1 MAFGRSASPRS
12 IAPTEPAAS
21 WEAPRAART
30 KPDGAAPALIRGA
43 LSVSGVLGFLRDN
56 GRRIL
61 ALALAL
67 FALGVVALMVLPVRY
82 AATALVVLDPRELRV
97 TTEQDVLPGIGQDA
111 AALQSQIEI
120 AKSDGF
126 LRPLIEQLKVAEDDD
141 IAGGHT
147 DMTRLLEKFRSRLEI
162 TRRGLTYVI
171 AISFTSNRSER
182 AAYYANAVAEAF
194 VASQGR
200 VRTAATDEAADWL
213 KDRLKTLNERLRASE
228 DAVAAFRLEHKILNA
243 GKDSTTQQLRVT
255 DLNQQVSAARLRA
268 EEAKARYDQVQ
279 RDLKANVEGPVK
291 QDLLSMLRAQ
301 RSTLNDQ
308 IAQKKAVYGDRHP
321 DLAISYSQLADIN
334 RQIEVERKKNID
346 TAKSE
351 YEAQLEQQNA
361 LEKQLKAVETQ
372 MLVDGQALVKLQE
385 LQRDADANRNI
396 YEQFL
401 SRFKTTNEQR
411 QLQNSQ
417 TKIASPAIPPL
428 RSTRPPLALLLA
440 ALAIGSLL
448 TSTAGVAAMVSMS
461 AEPAPVEPP
470 MPAAV
475 TDTQA
480 RQIQVQSQVQ
490 SQVQPQVTLQAQ
502 PPPAAAGR
510 PDAMPRLPVWAR
522 IPDLLSGTGP
532 TTVWQRPVAASAEL
546 DLGVYLRPL
555 LERIDRVPVRG
566 CKVAL
571 VLSVGKSAGGNTVAR
586 SLNRAAVKRGMMSVL
601 IRLQAEFAGHQP
613 PVTEWNDGSTTAGL
627 QSIDELLSAG
637 RKADARPEDDI
648 RSEFDLIIV
657 HAGNLA
663 LQPDAIALAAHADL
677 IVLVARAGE
686 LGSAAMR
693 RVTAALSRYETVP
706 TGLVVNHA
714 PAGSQAPHSE
724 GGALGLAV

>member
-1 MAFGRSASPRS
+1 MAFGSRATPRS

-30 KPDGAAPALIRGA
+30 KPDGAAPALIKGS
-43 LSVSGVLGFLRDN
+43 LTVTGVLSFLREN

-61 ALALAL
+61 TLALAL
-67 FALGVVALMVLPVRY
+67 FALGVVVLMILPVRY

-97 TTEQDVLPGIGQDA
+97 TSDQEVLPGIGQDA

-126 LRPLIEQLKVAEDDD
+126 LRPLIEQLKIADDDD

-147 DMTRLLEKFRSRLEI
+147 DMTRLLEKFRNRLEI

-171 AISFTSNRSER
+171 AISFTSNRPER
-182 AAYYANAVAEAF
+182 AAYYANAIAEAF

-200 VRTAATDEAADWL
+200 VRTEATDEAADWL
-213 KDRLKTLNERLRASE
+213 KNRLNTLNERLRASE

-255 DLNQQVSAARLRA
+255 DLNQQVSAARLRT
-268 EEAKARYDQVQ
+268 EEAKARYEQVQ

-448 TSTAGVAAMVSMS
+448 TSTAATAAMTSMS
-461 AEPAPVEPP
+461 GGPAPAE
-470 MPAAV
+470 AAV
-475 TDTQA
+475 HAAAQDTQDG
-480 RQIQVQSQVQ
+480 QVQQQ
-490 SQVQPQVTLQAQ
+490 LQPQVQQ
-502 PPPAAAGR
+502 PAAAAPR
-510 PDAMPRLPVWAR
+510 PEAVTRLPVWAR
-522 IPDLLSGTGP
+522 IPDLSSGAGTN
-532 TTVWQRPVAASAEL
+532 TNTVWQRPIAASVEL
-546 DLGVYLRPL
+546 DLGAYLRPL
-555 LERIDRVPVRG
+555 LKRIDRVPVRG

-586 SLNRAAVKRGMMSVL
+586 SLNRAAVNSGMMSVL
-601 IRLQAEFAGHQP
+601 IRLQGEFAGHQP

-677 IVLVARAGE
+677 IVLVTRAGE

-714 PAGSQAPHSE
+714 PAGSTAPHPE

>member
-1 MAFGRSASPRS
+1 MAFGSRASPRS

-21 WEAPRAART
+21 WETPRAART
-30 KPDGAAPALIRGA
+30 RPDGAAPALIKGSLTVSGA
-43 LSVSGVLGFLRDN
+43 LSFLREN

-61 ALALAL
+61 TLALAL
-67 FALGVVALMVLPVRY
+67 FALGVIALMVLPVRY

-126 LRPLIEQLKVAEDDD
+126 LRPLIEQLKIAEDED
-141 IAGGHT
+141 IAGGYT
-147 DMTRLLEKFRSRLEI
+147 DMTRLLEKFRNRLEI

-171 AISFTSNRSER
+171 AISFTSNRPER
-182 AAYYANAVAEAF
+182 AAYYANAIAAAF

-200 VRTAATDEAADWL
+200 VRTEATDEAADWL
-213 KDRLKTLNERLRASE
+213 KDRLKALNERLRASE

-255 DLNQQVSAARLRA
+255 DLNQQVSAARLRT
-268 EEAKARYDQVQ
+268 EEAKARYEQVQ

-308 IAQKKAVYGDRHP
+308 IAQKKAVYGERHP

-448 TSTAGVAAMVSMS
+448 TSTAAIAVMTSMSDKPAEVSMHGA
-461 AEPAPVEPP
+461 AEDTRGRPVQ
-470 MPAAV
+470 
-475 TDTQA
+475 T
-480 RQIQVQSQVQ
+480 
-490 SQVQPQVTLQAQ
+490 QVQPQVQA
-502 PPPAAAGR
+502 PTVGWAE
-510 PDAMPRLPVWAR
+510 AMPRLPVWAR
-522 IPDLLSGTGP
+522 IPDLASRAGTN
-532 TTVWQRPVAASAEL
+532 TNTVWQRPIATAAEL
-546 DLGVYLRPL
+546 DLGAYLGPL

-586 SLNRAAVKRGMMSVL
+586 SLNRAAVNRGMMSVL
-601 IRLQAEFAGHQP
+601 IRLQPEFAGHQP
-613 PVTEWNDGSTTAGL
+613 PLTEWNDGSTTAGL
-627 QSIDELLSAG
+627 QSIDELLSGG

-648 RSEFDLIIV
+648 RSEFDLIVV
-657 HAGNLA
+657 HASNLA

-693 RVTAALSRYETVP
+693 RVTAALSRYDAVP

-714 PAGSQAPHSE
+714 PAGSAAPHPE
-724 GGALGLAV
+724 GGAVGLAV

>member
-1 MAFGRSASPRS
+1 MAFGSRASPRS

-21 WEAPRAART
+21 WEAPRATPT
-30 KPDGAAPALIRGA
+30 KPGAVPALIKGSLTVSGA
-43 LSVSGVLGFLRDN
+43 LSFLRQY

-61 ALALAL
+61 TLALAL
-67 FALGVVALMVLPVRY
+67 FALGVVALMILPVRY
-82 AATALVVLDPRELRV
+82 AATALVVLDPRELRI

-126 LRPLIEQLKVAEDDD
+126 LRPLIEQLKIADDDD

-147 DMTRLLEKFRSRLEI
+147 DMTRLLEKFRNRLEI

-182 AAYYANAVAEAF
+182 AAYYANAIAEAF
-194 VASQGR
+194 VKSQGR
-200 VRTAATDEAADWL
+200 VRTEATDEAADWL

-255 DLNQQVSAARLRA
+255 DLNQQVSAARLRT
-268 EEAKARYDQVQ
+268 EEAKARYEQVQ

-308 IAQKKAVYGDRHP
+308 IAQKKAVYGERHP

-361 LEKQLKAVETQ
+361 LEKQLKTVETQ

-411 QLQNSQ
+411 QLQASQ
-417 TKIASPAIPPL
+417 TKIASLAIPPL

-448 TSTAGVAAMVSMS
+448 TSTATVAVMTSLSDQPAPAEAPVAAAA
-461 AEPAPVEPP
+461 AE
-470 MPAAV
+470 
-475 TDTQA
+475 TQG
-480 RQIQVQSQVQ
+480 RQVQAH
-490 SQVQPQVTLQAQ
+490 VQPQAQ
-502 PPPAAAGR
+502 PPAAER
-510 PDAMPRLPVWAR
+510 PEGMPRLPVWAR
-522 IPDLLSGTGP
+522 IPDLSSGAGTNSN
-532 TTVWQRPVAASAEL
+532 TVWQRPIATAEL
-546 DLGVYLRPL
+546 DLGVHLRPL

-586 SLNRAAVKRGMMSVL
+586 SLNRAAVNRSMMSVL
-601 IRLQAEFAGHQP
+601 IRLQPEFAGHQP

-637 RKADARPEDDI
+637 RKADARPDDDI

-714 PAGSQAPHSE
+714 PASSLSPHPE

>member
-1 MAFGRSASPRS
+1 MAFGRGASPRS

-21 WEAPRAART
+21 WEAPRAAT
-30 KPDGAAPALIRGA
+30 AKPDSAAPALIKGSLTVTGA
-43 LSVSGVLGFLRDN
+43 LSFLRAN

-61 ALALAL
+61 TLALAL
-67 FALGVVALMVLPVRY
+67 FALGAIVLMVLPVRY

-97 TTEQDVLPGIGQDA
+97 TSEQDVLPGIGQDA

-126 LRPLIEQLKVAEDDD
+126 LRPLIEQLKIADDQD
-141 IAGGHT
+141 IAGGYT
-147 DMTRLLEKFRSRLEI
+147 DMTRLLEKFRNRLDI
-162 TRRGLTYVI
+162 SRRGLTYVI
-171 AISFTSNRSER
+171 AISFTSNNAER
-182 AAYYANAVAEAF
+182 AAHYANAIAEAF

-200 VRTAATDEAADWL
+200 VRTEATDEAADWL
-213 KDRLKTLNERLRASE
+213 KDRLKALNERLRASE
-228 DAVAAFRLEHKILNA
+228 DAVAAFRFEHKILNA

-255 DLNQQVSAARLRA
+255 DLNQQVSAARART
-268 EEAKARYDQVQ
+268 EEARARYEQVQ

-334 RQIEVERKKNID
+334 RQIEAERKKNID

-351 YEAQLEQQNA
+351 YEAQLEQQKS
-361 LEKQLKAVETQ
+361 LEKQFKAVETQ

-385 LQRDADANRNI
+385 LQRDADANKNI

-401 SRFKTTNEQR
+401 SRFKTTSEQR
-411 QLQNSQ
+411 QLQSSQ
-417 TKIASPAIPPL
+417 TKIASLAIPPM

-440 ALAIGSLL
+440 ALAIGSIL
-448 TSTAGVAAMVSMS
+448 TSTAAVAAMGNTSDR
-461 AEPAPVEPP
+461 PAPAEAPAQTHSQTLARAEAADAQVQRPA
-470 MPAAV
+470 PAA
-475 TDTQA
+475 
-480 RQIQVQSQVQ
+480 RQ
-490 SQVQPQVTLQAQ
+490 PE
-502 PPPAAAGR
+502 
-510 PDAMPRLPVWAR
+510 AMPNLPVWAR
-522 IPDLLSGTGP
+522 IPDLAPGAVAN
-532 TTVWQRPVAASAEL
+532 TVWQRPIAATAEL
-546 DLGVYLRPL
+546 DLGAYLRPL
-555 LERIDRVPVRG
+555 LERIDRAPVRG

-571 VLSVGKSAGGNTVAR
+571 VLSVGKGAGGNTVAR
-586 SLNRAAVKRGMMSVL
+586 SLNRAAVNRGMMSVL
-601 IRLQAEFAGHQP
+601 IRLQPEFAGHQP
-613 PVTEWNDGSTTAGL
+613 PVTEWQDGSTTAGL

-648 RSEFDLIIV
+648 RSEFDLIVV
-657 HAGNLA
+657 HASNLA

-677 IVLVARAGE
+677 IIPVVRAGE

-693 RVTAALSRYETVP
+693 RVTAALSRYGTVP

-714 PAGSQAPHSE
+714 PAGSVAPHPE
-724 GGALGLAV
+724 GGALSRAV

>member
-21 WEAPRAART
+21 WEAPRAAT
-30 KPDGAAPALIRGA
+30 AKPDGAAPAQIKGSLTVTGA
-43 LSVSGVLGFLRDN
+43 LSFLREN

-61 ALALAL
+61 TLALAL
-67 FALGVVALMVLPVRY
+67 FALGVIVLMVLPVRY

-97 TTEQDVLPGIGQDA
+97 TSEQDVLPGIGQDA

-126 LRPLIEQLKVAEDDD
+126 LRPLIEQLKIADDQD
-141 IAGGHT
+141 IAGGYT
-147 DMTRLLEKFRSRLEI
+147 DMTRLLEKFRNRLDI
-162 TRRGLTYVI
+162 SRRGLTYVI
-171 AISFTSNRSER
+171 AISFTSNSAERS
-182 AAYYANAVAEAF
+182 AHYANAIAEAF

-200 VRTAATDEAADWL
+200 VRTEATDEAADWL
-213 KDRLKTLNERLRASE
+213 KDRLKALNERLRVSE
-228 DAVAAFRLEHKILNA
+228 DAVAAFRFEHKILNA

-255 DLNQQVSAARLRA
+255 DLNQQVSAARART
-268 EEAKARYDQVQ
+268 EEARARYEQVQ

-361 LEKQLKAVETQ
+361 LEKQLKTVETQ

-385 LQRDADANRNI
+385 LQRDADANKNI

-401 SRFKTTNEQR
+401 SRFKTTSEQR
-411 QLQNSQ
+411 QLQSSQ
-417 TKIASPAIPPL
+417 TKIASLAIPPM

-440 ALAIGSLL
+440 ALAIGSIL
-448 TSTAGVAAMVSMS
+448 TSTAAVAAMGSMS
-461 AEPAPVEPP
+461 DGPAPAEAAAPTPAQTLARAEAADAQVQRPA
-470 MPAAV
+470 PAA
-475 TDTQA
+475 
-480 RQIQVQSQVQ
+480 RQ
-490 SQVQPQVTLQAQ
+490 PE
-502 PPPAAAGR
+502 
-510 PDAMPRLPVWAR
+510 AMPNLPVWAR
-522 IPDLLSGTGP
+522 IPDLALGAVP
-532 TTVWQRPVAASAEL
+532 NTVWQRPITASAEL
-546 DLGVYLRPL
+546 DLGAYLRPL
-555 LERIDRVPVRG
+555 LERIDRAPVRG

-571 VLSVGKSAGGNTVAR
+571 VLSVGKGAGGNTVAR
-586 SLNRAAVKRGMMSVL
+586 SLNRAAVNRGMMSVL
-601 IRLQAEFAGHQP
+601 IRLQPEFAGHQP
-613 PVTEWNDGSTTAGL
+613 PVTEWQDGSTTAGL

-648 RSEFDLIIV
+648 RSEFDLIVV
-657 HAGNLA
+657 HASNLA

-677 IVLVARAGE
+677 IIPVVRAGE

-693 RVTAALSRYETVP
+693 RVTAALSRYGTVP
-706 TGLVVNHA
+706 TGLVVNRA
-714 PAGSQAPHSE
+714 PAGSVAPE
-724 GGALGLAV
+724 GSALSRAV

>member
-1 MAFGRSASPRS
+1 MAFGSRATPRS

-21 WEAPRAART
+21 WEAPRAARM
-30 KPDGAAPALIRGA
+30 KPDGAAPALIKGS
-43 LSVSGVLGFLRDN
+43 LTVTGVLSFLREN

-61 ALALAL
+61 TLAVAL
-67 FALGVVALMVLPVRY
+67 FALGVVVLMILPVRY

-97 TTEQDVLPGIGQDA
+97 TSDQEVLPGIGQDA

-126 LRPLIEQLKVAEDDD
+126 LRPLIEQLKIADDDD

-147 DMTRLLEKFRSRLEI
+147 DMTRLLEKFRNRLEI

-182 AAYYANAVAEAF
+182 AAYYANAIAAAF

-200 VRTAATDEAADWL
+200 VRTEATDEAADWL

-255 DLNQQVSAARLRA
+255 DLNQQVSAARLRT
-268 EEAKARYDQVQ
+268 EEAKARYEQVQ

-308 IAQKKAVYGDRHP
+308 IAQKKAVYGERHP

-440 ALAIGSLL
+440 ALGIGSLL
-448 TSTAGVAAMVSMS
+448 TSTAATAAMTSMS
-461 AEPAPVEPP
+461 GGPGPAE
-470 MPAAV
+470 AAV
-475 TDTQA
+475 HAGAQDTQ
-480 RQIQVQSQVQ
+480 VQQQ
-490 SQVQPQVTLQAQ
+490 AQTQVQPS
-502 PPPAAAGR
+502 AAAAPR
-510 PDAMPRLPVWAR
+510 PEAMPRLPVWAR
-522 IPDLLSGTGP
+522 IPDLASGTA
-532 TTVWQRPVAASAEL
+532 TNTVWQRPIAASVEL
-546 DLGVYLRPL
+546 DLGAYLRPL

-586 SLNRAAVKRGMMSVL
+586 SLNRAAVNRGMMSVL
-601 IRLQAEFAGHQP
+601 IRLQPEFAGHQP

-693 RVTAALSRYETVP
+693 RVTAALSRYEAVP

-714 PAGSQAPHSE
+714 PAGSQAPHPE

>member
-1 MAFGRSASPRS
+1 MAFGSRASPRS
-12 IAPTEPAAS
+12 IAPTEQAAS
-21 WEAPRAART
+21 WEAPRAGKA
-30 KPDGAAPALIRGA
+30 KLDGASPGLTKGS
-43 LSVSGVLGFLRDN
+43 LTVSGTLSFLREN

-61 ALALAL
+61 TLALAL

-97 TTEQDVLPGIGQDA
+97 TSEQDVLPGIGQDA

-126 LRPLIEQLKVAEDDD
+126 LRPLIEQLKIADDED
-141 IAGGHT
+141 IAGGYT
-147 DMTRLLEKFRSRLEI
+147 DMTRLLERFRNRLEI

-171 AISFTSNRSER
+171 AISFTSNRPDR
-182 AAYYANAVAEAF
+182 AAYYANAIAEAF

-200 VRTAATDEAADWL
+200 VRTEATDEAAGWL
-213 KDRLKTLNERLRASE
+213 QDRLKTLSERLRASE
-228 DAVAAFRLEHKILNA
+228 DAVAAFRLEHNIVNA
-243 GKDSTTQQLRVT
+243 GKESTTQQLRVT
-255 DLNQQVSAARLRA
+255 DLTQQVSAARART
-268 EEAKARYDQVQ
+268 EEAKARYEQVQ
-279 RDLKANVEGPVK
+279 RDVKANVEGPVK

-301 RSTLNDQ
+301 RSALNDQ

-334 RQIEVERKKNID
+334 RQIEIERKKNID

-361 LEKQLKAVETQ
+361 LEKQLKAVETK
-372 MLVDGQALVKLQE
+372 MLRDGQALVKLQE

-411 QLQNSQ
+411 QLQASQ
-417 TKIASPAIPPL
+417 TKIASIAIPPL

-448 TSTAGVAAMVSMS
+448 TSTAAVAVTTSLS
-461 AEPAPVEPP
+461 ADKPESVEAPVSRE
-470 MPAAV
+470 AAE
-475 TDTQA
+475 TPN
-480 RQIQVQSQVQ
+480 RQVS
-490 SQVQPQVTLQAQ
+490 
-502 PPPAAAGR
+502 PPAAAAR
-510 PDAMPRLPVWAR
+510 PAEAMPRLPVWAR
-522 IPDLLSGTGP
+522 IPELAPGGGIN
-532 TTVWQRPVAASAEL
+532 TVWQRPVSASAEL
-546 DLGVYLRPL
+546 DLGPHLRPL

-586 SLNRAAVKRGMMSVL
+586 SLNRAAVNRGMMSVL
-601 IRLQAEFAGHQP
+601 IRLQPEFAGSQP
-613 PVTEWNDGSTTAGL
+613 PVTEWQDGSTTAGL

-637 RKADARPEDDI
+637 RKPDARPEDDI
-648 RSEFDLIIV
+648 RSEFDLIVV

-686 LGSAAMR
+686 LGSSAMR
-693 RVTAALSRYETVP
+693 RVTAALSRYAAVP
-706 TGLVVNHA
+706 TGLVVNHV
-714 PAGSQAPHSE
+714 PADSMVAQPD

>member
-1 MAFGRSASPRS
+1 MAFGSRATPRS

-21 WEAPRAART
+21 WEAPRAARM
-30 KPDGAAPALIRGA
+30 KPDGAAPALIKGS
-43 LSVSGVLGFLRDN
+43 LTVTGVLSFLREN

-61 ALALAL
+61 TLALAL

-97 TTEQDVLPGIGQDA
+97 TSDQEVLPGIGQDA

-126 LRPLIEQLKVAEDDD
+126 LRPLIEQLKIADDDD

-147 DMTRLLEKFRSRLEI
+147 DMTRLLEKFRNRLEI

-182 AAYYANAVAEAF
+182 AAYYANAIAAAF

-200 VRTAATDEAADWL
+200 VRTEATDEAADWL

-255 DLNQQVSAARLRA
+255 DLNQQVSAARLRT
-268 EEAKARYDQVQ
+268 EEAKARYEQVQ

-308 IAQKKAVYGDRHP
+308 IAQKKAVYGERHP

-361 LEKQLKAVETQ
+361 LEKQLKTVETQ

-401 SRFKTTNEQR
+401 SRFKTTSEQR

-417 TKIASPAIPPL
+417 TKIASSAIPPL

-448 TSTAGVAAMVSMS
+448 TSTAAIAAMTSMSGGPAPAEAAVHAAAEDMQGRQVQQQAQAQIPPSVAA
-461 AEPAPVEPP
+461 AP
-470 MPAAV
+470 
-475 TDTQA
+475 
-480 RQIQVQSQVQ
+480 
-490 SQVQPQVTLQAQ
+490 
-502 PPPAAAGR
+502 R
-510 PDAMPRLPVWAR
+510 PEAMPRLPVWAR
-522 IPDLLSGTGP
+522 IPDLAQGTA
-532 TTVWQRPVAASAEL
+532 TNTNTVWQKPIAVPAEL
-546 DLGVYLRPL
+546 DLGAYLRPL

-586 SLNRAAVKRGMMSVL
+586 SLNRAAVNRGMMSVL
-601 IRLQAEFAGHQP
+601 IRLQPEFAGHQP

-637 RKADARPEDDI
+637 RKADASPEDDI

-714 PAGSQAPHSE
+714 PAGSQAPHPE

>member
-1 MAFGRSASPRS
+1 MAFGSRASPRS
-12 IAPTEPAAS
+12 IAPTEQAAS
-21 WEAPRAART
+21 WEAPRAATTRPGGT
-30 KPDGAAPALIRGA
+30 GPALIKGS
-43 LSVSGVLGFLRDN
+43 LTVSGTLVFLREN

-61 ALALAL
+61 TLAVAL
-67 FALGVVALMVLPVRY
+67 FALGVVVLMVLPVRY

-97 TTEQDVLPGIGQDA
+97 TSDQEVLPGIGQDA

-126 LRPLIEQLKVAEDDD
+126 LRPLIERLKIADDED

-147 DMTRLLEKFRSRLEI
+147 DMTRLLERFRNRLEI

-171 AISFTSNRSER
+171 AISFTSNRPDR
-182 AAYYANAVAEAF
+182 AAYYANAIAEAF

-200 VRTAATDEAADWL
+200 VRTEATDEAADWL
-213 KDRLKTLNERLRASE
+213 KDRLKTLSERLRASE
-228 DAVAAFRLEHKILNA
+228 DAVAAFRLEHNIVNA
-243 GKDSTTQQLRVT
+243 GKESTTQQLRVT
-255 DLNQQVSAARLRA
+255 DLTQQVSAARART

-279 RDLKANVEGPVK
+279 RDVKANVEGPVK

-301 RSTLNDQ
+301 RSALNDQ

-334 RQIEVERKKNID
+334 RQIEIERKKNIE

-351 YEAQLEQQNA
+351 YEAQREQQNA
-361 LEKQLKAVETQ
+361 LEKQLKAVETK

-411 QLQNSQ
+411 QLQASQ

-440 ALAIGSLL
+440 ALVIGSLL
-448 TSTAGVAAMVSMS
+448 TSTAAVAVMTSMS
-461 AEPAPVEPP
+461 ADEPAPVQA
-470 MPAAV
+470 PAPVEAGQTAGQDV
-475 TDTQA
+475 H
-480 RQIQVQSQVQ
+480 
-490 SQVQPQVTLQAQ
+490 
-502 PPPAAAGR
+502 PPAAAVR
-510 PDAMPRLPVWAR
+510 QTEEAMPSLPVWAR
-522 IPDLLSGTGP
+522 IPELASAAGTN
-532 TTVWQRPVAASAEL
+532 TVWQRPVAASAEP
-546 DLGVYLRPL
+546 DLALHLRPL
-555 LERIDRVPVRG
+555 LERIDRLPVRG

-571 VLSVGKSAGGNTVAR
+571 VLSVGKRAGGNTVAR

-601 IRLQAEFAGHQP
+601 IRLQAEFAGSQP
-613 PVTEWNDGSTTAGL
+613 PVTEWHDGSTTAGL

-637 RKADARPEDDI
+637 RKPDAAPEDDI

-657 HAGNLA
+657 HGSNLA
-663 LQPDAIALAAHADL
+663 LQPDAIALAAHADV
-677 IVLVARAGE
+677 IVLVVRAGE

-693 RVTAALSRYETVP
+693 RVTASLSKYAAVP
-706 TGLVVNHA
+706 TGIVVNHV
-714 PAGSQAPHSE
+714 PAGSAAPQPE

>member
-1 MAFGRSASPRS
+1 MAFGSRATPRS

-21 WEAPRAART
+21 WEAPRPARM
-30 KPDGAAPALIRGA
+30 KPDGAAPALIKGS
-43 LSVSGVLGFLRDN
+43 LTVTGVLSFLREN

-61 ALALAL
+61 TLAVAL
-67 FALGVVALMVLPVRY
+67 FALGAVVLMILPVRY

-97 TTEQDVLPGIGQDA
+97 TSDQEVLPGIGQDA

-126 LRPLIEQLKVAEDDD
+126 LRPLIEQLKIADDDD
-141 IAGGHT
+141 IAGGYT
-147 DMTRLLEKFRSRLEI
+147 DMTRLLEKFRNRLEI

-171 AISFTSNRSER
+171 AISFTSNRPER
-182 AAYYANAVAEAF
+182 AAYYANAIAEAF

-200 VRTAATDEAADWL
+200 VRTEATDEAADWL
-213 KDRLKTLNERLRASE
+213 KNRLNTLNERLRASE

-255 DLNQQVSAARLRA
+255 DLNQQVSAARLRT
-268 EEAKARYDQVQ
+268 EEAKARYEQVQ

-448 TSTAGVAAMVSMS
+448 TSTAAIAAMTSMS
-461 AEPAPVEPP
+461 GGPAPAE
-470 MPAAV
+470 AAV
-475 TDTQA
+475 HARAEDSQA
-480 RQIQVQSQVQ
+480 RQVQQQ
-490 SQVQPQVTLQAQ
+490 AQTQVQPS
-502 PPPAAAGR
+502 AAAAHR
-510 PDAMPRLPVWAR
+510 PEAMPRVPVWAR
-522 IPDLLSGTGP
+522 IPDLASGTA
-532 TTVWQRPVAASAEL
+532 TNTVWQRPIAASAEL
-546 DLGVYLRPL
+546 DLGAYLRPL

-586 SLNRAAVKRGMMSVL
+586 SLNRADVNRGMMSVL
-601 IRLQAEFAGHQP
+601 IRLQPEFAGHQP

-714 PAGSQAPHSE
+714 PAGSTAPHPE

>member
-1 MAFGRSASPRS
+1 MA
-12 IAPTEPAAS
+12 
-21 WEAPRAART
+21 
-30 KPDGAAPALIRGA
+30 KPDGAAPALIKGSLTVSGA
-43 LSVSGVLGFLRDN
+43 LSFLREN

-61 ALALAL
+61 TLALAL
-67 FALGVVALMVLPVRY
+67 FALGVVVLMVLPVRY
-82 AATALVVLDPRELRV
+82 AATALVVVDPRELRV
-97 TTEQDVLPGIGQDA
+97 TPDQDVLPGIGQDA

-126 LRPLIEQLKVAEDDD
+126 LRPLIENLKIAEDDD
-141 IAGGHT
+141 IAGGYT
-147 DMTRLLEKFRSRLEI
+147 DMTRLLEKFRNRLDI
-162 TRRGLTYVI
+162 SRRGLTYVI
-171 AISFTSNRSER
+171 AISFTSNSAER
-182 AAYYANAVAEAF
+182 AAHYANAIAEAF

-200 VRTAATDEAADWL
+200 VRTDATDEAADWL

-255 DLNQQVSAARLRA
+255 DLNQQVSAARLRT
-268 EEAKARYDQVQ
+268 EEAKARYEQVQ

-321 DLAISYSQLADIN
+321 DLAISYSQLADLN

-361 LEKQLKAVETQ
+361 LEKQLKTVETQ

-385 LQRDADANRNI
+385 LQRDADANKNI

-411 QLQNSQ
+411 QLQSSQ
-417 TKIASPAIPPL
+417 TKIASLAIPPL

-448 TSTAGVAAMVSMS
+448 ISTAAVAAMGSTS
-461 AEPAPVEPP
+461 DKSDPAEAPAQTPVRAKAEDAP
-470 MPAAV
+470 
-475 TDTQA
+475 D
-480 RQIQVQSQVQ
+480 R
-490 SQVQPQVTLQAQ
+490 QVQPPA
-502 PPPAAAGR
+502 PAAR
-510 PDAMPRLPVWAR
+510 QPEAMPNLPVWAR
-522 IPDLLSGTGP
+522 IPDLASGAVLN
-532 TTVWQRPVAASAEL
+532 TVWQKPVSAKI
-546 DLGVYLRPL
+546 DLGAYLRPL
-555 LERIDRVPVRG
+555 LERIDRTPVRG

-571 VLSVGKSAGGNTVAR
+571 VLSVGKSAGGYTVAR
-586 SLNRAAVKRGMMSVL
+586 SLNRAAVGRGMMSVL
-601 IRLQAEFAGHQP
+601 IRLQPEFAGAQP
-613 PVTEWNDGSTTAGL
+613 PVTEWHDGSTTAGL
-627 QSIDELLSAG
+627 QSIVELLSAG

-648 RSEFDLIIV
+648 RSEFDLIVV
-657 HAGNLA
+657 HASNLA

-677 IVLVARAGE
+677 IIPVVRAGE

-693 RVTAALSRYETVP
+693 RVTAALSRYNTVP

-714 PAGSQAPHSE
+714 PAGSAAPHPD
-724 GGALGLAV
+724 GGALSRAV

>member
-21 WEAPRAART
+21 WEAPRAAT
-30 KPDGAAPALIRGA
+30 AKPDSSAPALIKGSLTVSGA
-43 LSVSGVLGFLRDN
+43 LSFLREN

-61 ALALAL
+61 TLALAL
-67 FALGVVALMVLPVRY
+67 FALGVIVLMVLPVRY
-82 AATALVVLDPRELRV
+82 AATALVVVDPRELRV
-97 TTEQDVLPGIGQDA
+97 TSEQDVLPGIGQDA

-126 LRPLIEQLKVAEDDD
+126 LRPLIEQLKIADDAD
-141 IAGGHT
+141 ISGGYT
-147 DMTRLLEKFRSRLEI
+147 DMTRLLEKFRNRLDI
-162 TRRGLTYVI
+162 SRRGLTYVI
-171 AISFTSNRSER
+171 AISFTSNSAER
-182 AAYYANAVAEAF
+182 AAHYANAIAEAF

-200 VRTAATDEAADWL
+200 VRTEATDEAADWL
-213 KDRLKTLNERLRASE
+213 KDRLKALNERLRVSE
-228 DAVAAFRLEHKILNA
+228 DAVAAFRFEHKILNA

-255 DLNQQVSAARLRA
+255 DLNQQVSAARART
-268 EEAKARYDQVQ
+268 EEAKARYEQVQ

-361 LEKQLKAVETQ
+361 LEKQLRAVETQ

-385 LQRDADANRNI
+385 LQRDADANKNI

-411 QLQNSQ
+411 QLQSSQ
-417 TKIASPAIPPL
+417 TKIASLAIPPM

-440 ALAIGSLL
+440 ALAIGSIL
-448 TSTAGVAAMVSMS
+448 TSTAAVAAMGSMS
-461 AEPAPVEPP
+461 DGPVPAEAAAPIPAQIPARAEAADAQVQRPAP
-470 MPAAV
+470 A
-475 TDTQA
+475 A
-480 RQIQVQSQVQ
+480 RQ
-490 SQVQPQVTLQAQ
+490 PE
-502 PPPAAAGR
+502 
-510 PDAMPRLPVWAR
+510 AMPSLPVWAR
-522 IPDLLSGTGP
+522 IPDLAPGAVAN
-532 TTVWQRPVAASAEL
+532 TVWQRPIAATAEL
-546 DLGVYLRPL
+546 DLGAYLRPL
-555 LERIDRVPVRG
+555 LERIDRAPVRG

-571 VLSVGKSAGGNTVAR
+571 VLSVGKGAGGNTVAR
-586 SLNRAAVKRGMMSVL
+586 SLNRAAVNRGMMSVL
-601 IRLQAEFAGHQP
+601 IRLQPEFAGHQP
-613 PVTEWNDGSTTAGL
+613 PVTEWQDGSTTAGL

-648 RSEFDLIIV
+648 RSEFDLIVV
-657 HAGNLA
+657 HASNLA

-677 IVLVARAGE
+677 IIPVVRAGE

-693 RVTAALSRYETVP
+693 RVTAALSRYGAVP
-706 TGLVVNHA
+706 TGLIVNHA
-714 PAGSQAPHSE
+714 PAGSVAPHPE
-724 GGALGLAV
+724 GSALSRAV

>member
-1 MAFGRSASPRS
+1 MAFGRGASPRS
-12 IAPTEPAAS
+12 IAPTESAAS
-21 WEAPRAART
+21 WEAPRAAT
-30 KPDGAAPALIRGA
+30 AKPDSAAPALIKGSLTVTGA
-43 LSVSGVLGFLRDN
+43 LSFLRAN

-61 ALALAL
+61 TLALAL
-67 FALGVVALMVLPVRY
+67 FALGVLVLMVLPVRY

-97 TTEQDVLPGIGQDA
+97 TSEQDVLPGIGQDA

-126 LRPLIEQLKVAEDDD
+126 LRPLIEQLKIADDQD
-141 IAGGHT
+141 IAGGYT
-147 DMTRLLEKFRSRLEI
+147 DMTRLLERFRNRLDI
-162 TRRGLTYVI
+162 SRRGLTYVI
-171 AISFTSNRSER
+171 AISFTSNNAER
-182 AAYYANAVAEAF
+182 AAHYANAIAEAF

-200 VRTAATDEAADWL
+200 VRTEATDEAADWL
-213 KDRLKTLNERLRASE
+213 KDRLKALNERLRASE
-228 DAVAAFRLEHKILNA
+228 DAVAAFRFEHKILNA

-255 DLNQQVSAARLRA
+255 DLNQQVSAARART
-268 EEAKARYDQVQ
+268 EEARARYEQVQ

-361 LEKQLKAVETQ
+361 LEKQLKTVETQ

-385 LQRDADANRNI
+385 LQRDADANKNI

-401 SRFKTTNEQR
+401 SRFKTTSEQR
-411 QLQNSQ
+411 QLQSSQ
-417 TKIASPAIPPL
+417 TKIASLAIPPM

-440 ALAIGSLL
+440 ALAIGSIL
-448 TSTAGVAAMVSMS
+448 TSTAAVAAMGNTSDR
-461 AEPAPVEPP
+461 PAPAEAPAQTPAQTLARAEAADAQVQRPA
-470 MPAAV
+470 PAA
-475 TDTQA
+475 
-480 RQIQVQSQVQ
+480 RQ
-490 SQVQPQVTLQAQ
+490 PE
-502 PPPAAAGR
+502 
-510 PDAMPRLPVWAR
+510 AMPNLPVWAR
-522 IPDLLSGTGP
+522 IPDLAPGAVP
-532 TTVWQRPVAASAEL
+532 NTVWQRPIAATAEL
-546 DLGVYLRPL
+546 DLGAYLRPL
-555 LERIDRVPVRG
+555 LERIDRAPVRG

-586 SLNRAAVKRGMMSVL
+586 SLNRAAVNRGMMSVL
-601 IRLQAEFAGHQP
+601 IRLQPEFAGHQP
-613 PVTEWNDGSTTAGL
+613 PVTEWQDGSTTAGL

-648 RSEFDLIIV
+648 RSEFDLIVV
-657 HAGNLA
+657 HASNLA

-677 IVLVARAGE
+677 IIPVVRAGE

-693 RVTAALSRYETVP
+693 RVTAALSRYGTVP

-714 PAGSQAPHSE
+714 PAGSVAPHPE
-724 GGALGLAV
+724 GGALSRAV